1 MAISVDKSTSR
12 YIANQEAGVAFSEQ
26 ERIEIKETGN
36 VVWVKQN
43 IYDRTNH
50 YIIASHGYV
59 PENLK
64 RKLSCYVHVTGLQ
77 WFFLVAFVI
86 GLISP
91 AHFVFAFLMAGFSIV
106 FFVVFCQHM
115 YVVFTT
121 IPLMLKLPHLPN
133 NAMEHVNSF
142 FEISLEK
149 YTAMFAASTDTAV
162 GVDVKTKG
170 TIKIHVLSTRARRQV
185 KSTRVVSVLGFG
197 ASIFM
202 LIYCFAFGGYRAAWQ
217 LNQL

>member
-26 ERIEIKETGN
+26 ERIEIKETVN
-36 VVWVKQN
+36 VVWLKQN
-43 IYDRTNH
+43 IYDKTNH
-50 YIIASHGYV
+50 YIKESHDYV

-64 RKLSCYVHVTGLQ
+64 RKLSRYVHVTGLQ
-77 WFFLVAFVI
+77 WIFLAVFVI

-91 AHFVFAFLMAGFSIV
+91 AHFVFAFIMGGISIL
-106 FFVVFCQHM
+106 FILVFCQHM

-121 IPLMLKLPHLPN
+121 IPLMLKLPHLPD
-133 NAMEHVNSF
+133 NAMELANSF

-149 YTAMFAASTDTAV
+149 YTAMFAASPDTAV
-162 GVDVKTKG
+162 GVGVKTKG

-202 LIYCFAFGGYRAAWQ
+202 LIYCFAFGGYRAWQ
-217 LNQL
+217 LN